1 MFGLGPIELVIV
13 GVIVLVLFGNRLPSV
28 MRSLG
33 QGLVELK
40 KASKAST
47 KTKSTRKRVETVMRR
62 VAAVLHGAAPSRS
75 IQLRGAAMFGLGPVE
90 LLIVGTIAVL
100 LFGQRLPEVGR
111 SLGKSLVEFK
121 KGLNEIK
128 SEVDSATYSQ
138 PSSRRPTLFGRRS

>member
-1 MFGLGPIELVIV
+1 
-13 GVIVLVLFGNRLPSV
+13 
-28 MRSLG
+28 
-33 QGLVELK
+33 
-40 KASKAST
+40 
-47 KTKSTRKRVETVMRR
+47 
-62 VAAVLHGAAPSRS
+62 
-75 IQLRGAAMFGLGPVE
+75 MFGLGPVE

-138 PSSRRPTLFGRRS
+138 PSSRVAQRYSADDHDEPTAPKFEPPAHEPTQTDPAPATGPTAQA